1 MPRITNE
8 HLAQL
13 EASGKVARG
22 STIAAPSSGNPGMA
36 IPGRSQRSNKFGVSA
51 RERRTV
57 DGIVFASRLEAARYV
72 ELKELQQMGAIVGFL
87 RQVTFTLGVPENR
100 YRVDFLVFSEYGA
113 CWAEDTKGMTR
124 PADLKNFKLWA
135 AYAPCDLRVMK
146 RKKLKW
152 ETQVVRGKR

>member
-8 HLAQL
+8 HLAALQ
-13 EASGKVARG
+13 AAGKVARA
-22 STIAAPSSGNPGMA
+22 STIAAPEPGSPPRRA
-36 IPGRSQRSNKFGVSA
+36 NKFGVSA
-51 RERRTV
+51 REHRTV

-124 PADLKNFKLWA
+124 PADVKNFKLWA

-146 RKKLKW
+146 RKKLGW

>member
-13 EASGKVARG
+13 EAAGKVARG
-22 STIAAPSSGNPGMA
+22 STIKPPEPGAPPRRA
-36 IPGRSQRSNKFGVSA
+36 NKFGVSA
-51 RERRTV
+51 KDKRTV
-57 DGIVFASRLEAARYV
+57 DGIVFASKLEAARYV
-72 ELKELQQMGAIVGFL
+72 ELRELRQMGAIVGFE
-87 RQVTFTLGVPENR
+87 RQVTFTLGVPENK
-100 YRVDFLVFSEYGA
+100 YRVDFLVFHGYGEV
-113 CWAEDTKGMTR
+113 WAEDTKGMTR

-146 RKKLKW
+146 RKKLGW